1 MSYIMVA
8 LLIGLVIWFHE
19 LGHFIAA
26 KKAGIGIAVFSLGF
40 GPRLIGKKW
49 RGTEY
54 RLSLI
59 PLGGYVLPEIEDER
73 EFFAIP
79 VNKRIQ
85 MSLGGLIA
93 SFLFPV
99 ICFSVIFP
107 ILHGLSFANVFYRPL
122 AHVLHLLRQMILSLP
137 YVFSHAEQ
145 LSGIVG
151 VVALGG
157 SLVGA
162 SWMNAFQFAAFL
174 SLNLAVLNLLPVPV
188 LDGGKVLMYLLEK
201 MHPQLRRLHV
211 PLALAGWI
219 FMIGLMVYV
228 TVCDIGK
235 LLGGKA
241 GL

>member
-1 MSYIMVA
+1 MSYIMVV
-8 LLIGLVIWFHE
+8 LWIGLVIWFHE

-26 KKAGIGIAVFSLGF
+26 KKTGIGIAVFSIGF
-40 GPRLIGKKW
+40 GPRLVGRKW
-49 RGTEY
+49 KGTDY

-79 VNKRIQ
+79 VNKRIW
-85 MSLGGLIA
+85 MALGGLIA
-93 SFLFPV
+93 SFIFPV
-99 ICFSVIFP
+99 ICFAVIFP
-107 ILHGLSFANVFYRPL
+107 VLHGFSVANVLYKPFV
-122 AHVLHLLRQMILSLP
+122 HVLSLLRQMVASLP
-137 YVFSHAEQ
+137 YVFTHGGQ

-157 SLVGA
+157 SVVGA
-162 SWMNAFQFAAFL
+162 SWMNAVQFAAFI

-201 MHPQLRRLHV
+201 INPKLRRLHV
-211 PLALAGWI
+211 PLAIAGWVFI
-219 FMIGLMVYV
+219 IGLMVYV
-228 TVCDIGK
+228 TVLDIGK
-235 LLGGKA
+235 LLGGRA